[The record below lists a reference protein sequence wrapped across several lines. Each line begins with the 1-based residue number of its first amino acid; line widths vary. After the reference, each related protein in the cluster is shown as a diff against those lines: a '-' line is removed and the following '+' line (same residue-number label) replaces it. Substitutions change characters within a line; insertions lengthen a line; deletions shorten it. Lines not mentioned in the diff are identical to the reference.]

1 MNGILLFSLL
11 TSGSSRLLRMSC
23 WPFLCEQRKAALP
36 SSPVPSF
43 LEICYTQNPLGQGTP
58 PNPHQ
63 PLHLLSFNKTAA
75 QIHSTLAWFGWQ
87 HFGWSFLPQWVW
99 VLASYESQ
107 LCVSHLVVSML
118 CYSGSGF
125 ACLLACLSPARSEF
139 VLCCV
144 CCRVP
149 SAELRTLHEVW
160 TQWIFVEG

>member
-1 MNGILLFSLL
+1 MAFFFLAFSPLVLPGYWGCHAGPSCVSRGKQPCRPLLSHH
-11 TSGSSRLLRMSC
+11 SSNL
-23 WPFLCEQRKAALP
+23 
-36 SSPVPSF
+36 
-43 LEICYTQNPLGQGTP
+43 CYTQNPLGQGTP